1 MVLTFDLLKSKPLSS
16 SLHAH
21 TLYIHVL
28 DLSLIKICFVIGVTK
43 SQGRQAENIMP
54 QSQLCWRRHYK
65 KKKIRKPSFNQYRK
79 TWNMAKWYHQYT
91 HSTQILTSHLAV
103 FTHKLNNQFQLFHR
117 LDLLQQNTLYIYRY
131 LQYKT
136 TSMYH
141 WYKTEFF
148 NYKKYKFHHEDLK
161 DLQILIFW

>member
-65 KKKIRKPSFNQYRK
+65 KKKNQKTFFQPVQEDMKYGKMISSIYTQYSNFNLSSGSF
-79 TWNMAKWYHQYT
+79 H
-91 HSTQILTSHLAV
+91 TQT
-103 FTHKLNNQFQLFHR
+103 
-117 LDLLQQNTLYIYRY
+117 
-131 LQYKT
+131 
-136 TSMYH
+136 
-141 WYKTEFF
+141 
-148 NYKKYKFHHEDLK
+148 
-161 DLQILIFW
+161 

>member
-65 KKKIRKPSFNQYRK
+65 KKKSENLL
-79 TWNMAKWYHQYT
+79 
-91 HSTQILTSHLAV
+91 STSTGRHEIW
-103 FTHKLNNQFQLFHR
+103 
-117 LDLLQQNTLYIYRY
+117 QNDIINIHTVL
-131 LQYKT
+131 
-136 TSMYH
+136 
-141 WYKTEFF
+141 
-148 NYKKYKFHHEDLK
+148 KF
-161 DLQILIFW
+161 